1 MKKIA
6 AFIFTLGLSASYAI
20 ASDIDCYSCEEE
32 LRECKMMYGDRSP
45 FCIVHSRHSSSQ
57 AEQPISEAMA

>member
-45 FCIVHSRHSSSQ
+45 FCIGSYKACLKVCEIG
-57 AEQPISEAMA
+57 A

>member
-20 ASDIDCYSCEEE
+20 ASDIGCSSCEEE
-32 LRECKMMYGDRSP
+32 LRECTTMNGDRSP
-45 FCIVHSRHSSSQ
+45 FCIGSYKACLRVCLIG
-57 AEQPISEAMA
+57 A

>member
-45 FCIVHSRHSSSQ
+45 LCSNNYKACLRVCDIGS
-57 AEQPISEAMA
+57 

>member
-20 ASDIDCYSCEEE
+20 ASDNTCYSCEAD
-32 LRECKMMYGDRSP
+32 LQECKMVYGDHSP
-45 FCIVHSRHSSSQ
+45 FCSSNYQ
-57 AEQPISEAMA
+57 ACLKTCE

>member
-20 ASDIDCYSCEEE
+20 ASDISCSYCEEE
-32 LRECKMMYGDRSP
+32 MLECTMQNGDRSP
-45 FCIVHSRHSSSQ
+45 FCIASYKNCLKVCEIG
-57 AEQPISEAMA
+57 A

>member
-20 ASDIDCYSCEEE
+20 AAEISCSYCEEE
-32 LRECKMMYGDRSP
+32 LRECTMMNGDNSP
-45 FCIVHSRHSSSQ
+45 FCKSSYK
-57 AEQPISEAMA
+57 ACLKVCEAGT

>member
-20 ASDIDCYSCEEE
+20 ASDIGCSSCEEE
-32 LRECKMMYGDRSP
+32 LRECTMQNGDRSP
-45 FCIVHSRHSSSQ
+45 FCIASYKNCLKVCEIG
-57 AEQPISEAMA
+57 A

>member
-20 ASDIDCYSCEEE
+20 ASDTSCYSCEEE
-32 LRECKMMYGDRSP
+32 LRECQMMYGDRSP
-45 FCIVHSRHSSSQ
+45 FCTSSYKGCLR
-57 AEQPISEAMA
+57 ACLADN